1 MAFNKLSALTI
12 LLSLLSCSIFSHA
25 CESCNPKPKPSP
37 PPPSKNS
44 SPCPPPP
51 STTPKATPPHTP
63 STTHPPPTPS
73 TTPKASPPPPTP
85 STTPTT
91 STPPPST
98 TTPTASPPTPST
110 SQKCPKDTLKLGVC
124 ANLLGLVNVVV
135 GSPASSKC
143 CALIQ
148 GLADLDAAICL
159 CTAIKANVLG
169 INLNVPVTLSLL
181 LSACQKSIPS
191 GFQCS

>member
-1 MAFNKLSALTI
+1 MAYNKLSALII
-12 LLSLLSCSIFSHA
+12 LFSLLAYSTFSHA
-25 CESCNPKPKPSP
+25 CGTCKPPKPSP
-37 PPPSKNS
+37 PPPS
-44 SPCPPPP
+44 PCPPPP
-51 STTPKATPPHTP
+51 PSKTPKASPPPH
-63 STTHPPPTPS
+63 S
-73 TTPKASPPPPTP
+73 TTPKASPPPKA
-85 STTPTT
+85 

-98 TTPTASPPTPST
+98 K
-110 SQKCPKDTLKLGVC
+110 QKCPSDTLKLGVC
-124 ANLLGLVNVVV
+124 ADVLGLVNIVV

-148 GLADLDAAICL
+148 GLADLDAAVCL

-169 INLNVPVTLSLL
+169 INLNIPVTLSLL